1 MREAQQRTVRTSRD
15 VTGGWWATVLTG
27 GLNYQIE
34 HHLFPSMPRPHLA
47 KARRLVREHC
57 RSLDVPYIEANL
69 IRAWAV
75 VIAYLNRVGLA
86 PRNSVQCPVSG
97 QLRAN

>member
-1 MREAQQRTVRTSRD
+1 M
-15 VTGGWWATVLTG
+15 G

-34 HHLFPSMPRPHLA
+34 HHLFPNMPRPHLA

-57 RSLDVPYIEANL
+57 RSLDVPYTETSLFRSYGI
-69 IRAWAV
+69 

-86 PRNSVQCPVSG
+86 ARDPFECPVAA
-97 QLRAN
+97 QQRRA